1 MLAKRLFQLYS
12 MSDVATIE
20 LQWLKYLKL
29 VFLKIP
35 NVTIWSV
42 FQNQVTYA
50 MILNFVRITFV
61 TIFGSFLM

>member
-1 MLAKRLFQLYS
+1 
-12 MSDVATIE
+12 MSDVATIK